1 MRDTRGSRFLRMA
14 GSDQFFSDLNKGLQ
28 KPPSRKIDVGDY
40 GNFDSGQNENSPTP
54 GSGPGSF
61 GKQVEREVTLRNSG
75 FTNDSQGSY
84 KRALDMKR
92 NSDIFRNEPG
102 GNDASGIVGKYINSA
117 KQNNPINVEALDR
130 NLRRGPLY
138 HEAKAEL
145 EELKLY
151 GDRYRFAREESPDF
165 QRPDPMEEVEKPDF
179 DEIGNNYIGKIEDLK
194 IKG

>member
-1 MRDTRGSRFLRMA
+1 MRDTRGNRFLRMA

-28 KPPSRKIDVGDY
+28 KSSDRKIDVGDY
-40 GNFDSGQNENSPTP
+40 GDFDSGQNANSPTP

-75 FTNDSQGSY
+75 FADDSEGSY
-84 KRALDMKR
+84 RRALSMKR
-92 NSDIFRNEPG
+92 NSDLFKNDPSG
-102 GNDASGIVGKYINSA
+102 GDASGIVNKYINNASR
-117 KQNNPINVEALDR
+117 NNPINVEALDR

-151 GDRYRFAREESPDF
+151 GDRYRFARENMSAFE
-165 QRPDPMEEVEKPDF
+165 RPAPMEAVEKPDF
-179 DEIGNNYIGKIEDLK
+179 GAIGDKYTSKIQDLK
-194 IKG
+194 VKG